1 MTVAFASLLR
11 NAGKVFAG
19 GLAVSVIAFLQGVV
33 ITRSLGAAGYGRWG
47 LVLSFCALAKALLG
61 FRTSEPLTRFW
72 VQAGPEG
79 GAGMRKLLAQTAIA
93 ADFVMSAITV
103 AVVLAGFR
111 LYGEAIGLPGEA
123 FGASAIFSGTILL
136 ASLDSTFYSVMRD
149 SRRFSLIAY
158 MPAAVSLSQAAA
170 IGIVAG
176 SGGLDLTSLARI
188 YLAAAAAQF
197 AFSLAFLERVLR
209 REYGIRLF
217 GFDWREFWR
226 GQRSIRGFWA
236 FMRTTYVAS
245 CATSV
250 LKNADVLVLGWF
262 AGNSQVG
269 VYRLAKTLASIAQSL
284 GQSLSSVLYQD
295 ANEAIRKS
303 RVEDLHASIRHF
315 MKAWAPSV
323 AALVAVSIVVAR
335 FAIRPVFGATFAEA
349 WKPFSILMLGVGA
362 AMCLFWVQPVIL
374 SSGHHRAYLGSVLGC
389 SALAMVLMPLF
400 AWRFDGNGVALG
412 YSLAWAG
419 AHICMLAALRRGRAP
434 GALQ

>member
-1 MTVAFASLLR
+1 MTTAFASLLR

-61 FRTSEPLTRFW
+61 FRTSEPLTRYW

-79 GAGMRKLLAQTAIA
+79 GAGMRKLLVQTAIA
-93 ADFVMSAITV
+93 ADFTMSVITV
-103 AVVLAGFR
+103 ALVLAGFR
-111 LYGEAIGLPGEA
+111 LYGAAIGLPREA
-123 FGASAIFSGTILL
+123 FTASAIFSGTILL
-136 ASLDSTFYSVMRD
+136 SCLDSAFYSILRD

-158 MPAAVSLSQAAA
+158 MPAALSLSQAAA
-170 IGIVAG
+170 IGVVAW
-176 SGGLDLTSLARI
+176 SSGLDLTSLARI
-188 YLAAAAAQF
+188 YLATTAAQF
-197 AFSLAFLERVLR
+197 AFSLVFLERILR
-209 REYGIRLF
+209 REYGVSLF
-217 GFDWREFWR
+217 GFDRREFFR
-226 GQRSIRGFWA
+226 GQRSLRGFWG
-236 FMRTTYVAS
+236 FMRTTYLAS

-303 RVEDLHASIRHF
+303 RMEDLHSAIRHF

-335 FAIRPVFGATFAEA
+335 FAIQPVFGATFSEA
-349 WKPFSILMLGVGA
+349 WMPFSILMLGVGT
-362 AMCLFWVQPVIL
+362 AMCFFWVQPIIL
-374 SSGHHRAYLGSVLGC
+374 SSGHFRAYLGSVLGC
-389 SALAMVLMPLF
+389 SAVAMVLMPLF
-400 AWRFDGNGVALG
+400 ALWFDGNGVALG
-412 YSLAWAG
+412 YSRAWAG
-419 AHICMLAALRRGRAP
+419 AHICMLPALRRGRTLE
-434 GALQ
+434 ALP